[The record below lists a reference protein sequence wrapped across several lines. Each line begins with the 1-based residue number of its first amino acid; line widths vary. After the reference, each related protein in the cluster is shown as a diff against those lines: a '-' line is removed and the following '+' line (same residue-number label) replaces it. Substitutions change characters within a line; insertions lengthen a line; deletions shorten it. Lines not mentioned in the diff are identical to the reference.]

1 MTERKRPERIPFS
14 LNDGERWWRDRYDML
29 KEHGYQLRPRYH
41 PEWKPSWTAKQLPGV
56 REDSYVT
63 YHPKVIDAIRLSDG
77 MRVSIKKLRK
87 GSKEL
92 EIARYL
98 DSEELRKDPRNITVP
113 LLDVFREEEDTMEFM
128 VMPLLKSFDD
138 PSFSSVDEV
147 IDFMK
152 QTLQGLS
159 FMHSKGVAHRDC
171 SVLNIMM
178 DARKLFPRDFHPTSS
193 CFDASGKNLA
203 RPRRRRDVTSIKY
216 YFIDFG
222 ISSRFDDATEPR
234 LVTGEDCQDKQLPE
248 IYQDKP
254 YDPFPVDIFIL
265 GNLFK
270 HSLVELYENLEFLA
284 PLANR
289 MTEKDP
295 ASRPTIDEALSHF
308 GELVKEQSPRS
319 LRRLLV
325 WQDADKVERF
335 LFDMG
340 SSKREAAFVIKSSLR
355 RFTRSSLSYFRF

>member
-1 MTERKRPERIPFS
+1 MTERKSPERIPFD
-14 LNDGERWWRDRYDML
+14 LNDGERWWRDHYDML
-29 KEHGYQLRPRYH
+29 KEHGYQLRLRYH
-41 PEWKPSWTAKQLPGV
+41 PEWKPSWTRKQLPIV
-56 REDSYVT
+56 REDSFVT
-63 YHPKVIDAIRLSDG
+63 YHPKVIDAVRLSDG
-77 MRVSIKKLRK
+77 LRVSIKKLRK
-87 GSKEL
+87 GSNEL

-113 LLDVFREEEDTMEFM
+113 ILDVFSEEEDTMEFM
-128 VMPLLKSFDD
+128 VVPLLKSFDD
-138 PSFSSVDEV
+138 PFFNSVDEV

-159 FMHSKGVAHRDC
+159 FMHGKGVAHRDC

-178 DARKLFPRDFHPTSS
+178 DARKLFPRGFHPTASL
-193 CFDASGKNLA
+193 FDASGKNLA

-234 LVTGEDCQDKQLPE
+234 MVTGEDCQDKQLPE
-248 IYQDKP
+248 IYLGKP
-254 YDPFPVDIFIL
+254 YSPFPVDVFLL

-270 HSLVELYENLEFLA
+270 HDLVKVCENLEFLA
-284 PLANR
+284 PLANG

-295 ASRPTIDEALSHF
+295 ASRPTIDEALVHLN
-308 GELVKEQSPRS
+308 ELVEEQSPRS

-325 WQDADKVERF
+325 WRDADKVERF
-335 LFDMG
+335 LADMG

-355 RFTRSSLSYFRF
+355 RFIRSSLSLVRF